1 MRIYTLLI
9 CTVIVVA
16 SCAQQ
21 QAKTKSDNENWRLGW
36 RMIQSSWNNDNELA
50 EKQFDSLLNNSIDID
65 YKFLITGLKVLHEL
79 GKEEKLMS
87 VLRKQEPD
95 TLFELCSSDL
105 ISENPIYSSACNN
118 IEIQKMQNP
127 SLQLELIKM
136 YVDDQA
142 TRGFLKGD
150 LIEKYDLNKNEIT
163 NEDLS
168 TVDLRNRN
176 RLKVIF
182 QEYGF
187 PTKEM
192 VGKVAMQGVFMMI
205 QHSDGDKEWQKS
217 QLVNIEKAVKK
228 GDMDGQSYAYLYD
241 RIKINGGEKQLY
253 GTQFS
258 NVDPINMTVT
268 LAETENIDSLDYRRM
283 EVGMMPIDMYKEYML
298 KSFQN

>member
-1 MRIYTLLI
+1 MRIYKLLI
-9 CTVIVVA
+9 CTVIIVA
-16 SCAQQ
+16 SCAHQQ
-21 QAKTKSDNENWRLGW
+21 EKTKSDTENWRLGW
-36 RMIQSSWNNDNELA
+36 RMVQSSWNNDIELA
-50 EKQFDSLLNNSIDID
+50 EKQFDSLLNNGTDID
-65 YKFLITGLKVLHEL
+65 DKFLITGLQVLHEL
-79 GKEEKLMS
+79 GNEEKLMS
-87 VLRKQEPD
+87 VLNKQEPK

-118 IEIQKMQNP
+118 IEIKEIQNT
-127 SLQLELIKM
+127 SLQMGLIKM
-136 YVDDQA
+136 YVDDQVA
-142 TRGFLKGD
+142 RGNLMRD
-150 LIEKYDLNKNEIT
+150 LVEKYDLNKNEIT
-163 NEDLS
+163 NEDRA

-176 RLKVIF
+176 RLKEIF

-187 PTKEM
+187 PSKEM

-205 QHSDGDKEWQKS
+205 QHSDRDKEWQKS
-217 QLVNIEKAVKK
+217 QLVNIKKAVKK

-241 RIKINGGEKQLY
+241 RIKTNGGEKQLY

-298 KSFQN
+298 KNIQN